1 MSLKPEKKS
10 DMNKA
15 WKRSRRD
22 RARLISPEYHLIV
35 TEGTK
40 TEPQYFRSISEVIN
54 QKYHDKI
61 QLEIH
66 GERKDTLRLLDK
78 AVSRVR
84 RSIKV
89 FKHVW
94 IVYDTDDFPP
104 ERINQTVEE
113 CKKLTTDETIYHA
126 LWSNQCIE
134 LWFMLH
140 FNFVESDQHR
150 SEYIPKLT
158 EWLNRIG
165 KGEYEKNREDIYD
178 TLRPYLNDAIR
189 NAKKLDESNRYK
201 TPANA
206 APGTKVYELLELL
219 RPYLDM

>member
-40 TEPQYFRSISEVIN
+40 TEPQYFRSISDVIN

-78 AVSRVR
+78 AS
-84 RSIKV
+84 
-89 FKHVW
+89 
-94 IVYDTDDFPP
+94 
-104 ERINQTVEE
+104 
-113 CKKLTTDETIYHA
+113 A
-126 LWSNQCIE
+126 
-134 LWFMLH
+134 
-140 FNFVESDQHR
+140 
-150 SEYIPKLT
+150 EY
-158 EWLNRIG
+158 
-165 KGEYEKNREDIYD
+165 
-178 TLRPYLNDAIR
+178 
-189 NAKKLDESNRYK
+189 
-201 TPANA
+201 
-206 APGTKVYELLELL
+206 GTA
-219 RPYLDM
+219 